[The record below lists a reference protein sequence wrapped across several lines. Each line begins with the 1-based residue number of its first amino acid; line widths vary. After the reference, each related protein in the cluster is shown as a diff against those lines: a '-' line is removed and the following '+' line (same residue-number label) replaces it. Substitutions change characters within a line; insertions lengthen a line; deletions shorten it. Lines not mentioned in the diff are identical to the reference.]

1 MPRLPEAAARR
12 LLGSARV
19 ARLASTTE
27 QGRPHLVPVT
37 FALDGDRIYSAID
50 AKPKTTRR
58 LQRLANI
65 RADGR
70 VAVLADRYED
80 DWDRLWWVRA
90 DGQAAVLDDRS
101 RLAGPIGLLAAR
113 YPQYAGQPPAGPV
126 IVITVQRWTGW
137 SASPVQAG

>member
-19 ARLASTTE
+19 ARLASITG

-58 LQRLANI
+58 LQRLGNI
-65 RADGR
+65 RPDRRDAGLPDRYDHAADGGGWAAPPAR
-70 VAVLADRYED
+70 R
-80 DWDRLWWVRA
+80 RSWWTVRA
-90 DGQAAVLDDRS
+90 GRP
-101 RLAGPIGLLAAR
+101 G
-113 YPQYAGQPPAGPV
+113 PAGYRPAPRS
-126 IVITVQRWTGW
+126 TL
-137 SASPVQAG
+137 ASRRPARSSSSP